1 MGCIC
6 GKASAIEDS
15 RESPRERQ
23 LNKGS
28 SSELHVPRITSSKR
42 EESFRVKERLDGG
55 EIRGG
60 LSHKKLNGSKKVRDE
75 HFEKKRENCEV
86 VVPNYHP
93 ARGSIPKAT
102 EGEQVVAGWP
112 SWLAAVAG
120 EAIKGWV
127 PRRADSFEK
136 LDKIGQGT
144 YSSVYKARDR
154 TQKKIVALK
163 KVRFDS
169 MDPESIKF
177 MAREIVILRRL
188 DHPNI
193 IKLEGLVTSHNSCS
207 LYLVFEY
214 MEHDLTGLAS
224 LPSFKFSEPQ
234 VKCYMQ
240 QLLSGLDHC
249 HSRGVLHRD
258 IKGSNLL
265 IDNHGIL
272 KIADFGLASFYDHH
286 QSMPLTSRVVTLW
299 YRPPELLLGATHYG
313 VSVDLWSSGC
323 ILGELYAGKPIMP
336 GRTEV
341 EQLHK
346 IFKLCGSPSEDYWRK
361 SKLPCSTVFK
371 PVQPYKRRLVE
382 TFKAFPPTAVGLI
395 ELLLSIDPA
404 HRGTAASAL
413 KNEGGPGVAVKLPL
427 GDLVVTGSSCGNS
440 LSACGEVSGRDFPIG
455 VSSCISE
462 LSFYV
467 IQNGFTAMIMSYV
480 YWKYFTTK
488 PLACDPSCLPKY
500 PPSKEIDA
508 KLREEARRREA
519 GGARSQRVNLETGG
533 QKLPQVIPVH
543 NANTELVTSVQ
554 GRRGN
559 SHSKSRSE
567 LLNHY
572 QEEAASGFPIDPP
585 RHSQAAK
592 EVVGKDR
599 MDHNTKRVS
608 HSGPLAP
615 GVGWTKAGKKYDDMN
630 VISTRADLSTLSGLV
645 ASRTSLSNDSRDK
658 LGPSQPKATDQ
669 VAKSSE
675 SHEVSGSARRTYR
688 KQHTHSITGSHQLE
702 KGRAKEPVL
711 VSSLTKLSISRSLE
725 F

>member
-1 MGCIC
+1 
-6 GKASAIEDS
+6 
-15 RESPRERQ
+15 
-23 LNKGS
+23 
-28 SSELHVPRITSSKR
+28 
-42 EESFRVKERLDGG
+42 
-55 EIRGG
+55 
-60 LSHKKLNGSKKVRDE
+60 
-75 HFEKKRENCEV
+75 
-86 VVPNYHP
+86 
-93 ARGSIPKAT
+93 
-102 EGEQVVAGWP
+102 
-112 SWLAAVAG
+112 
-120 EAIKGWV
+120 
-127 PRRADSFEK
+127 
-136 LDKIGQGT
+136 
-144 YSSVYKARDR
+144 
-154 TQKKIVALK
+154 
-163 KVRFDS
+163 

-249 HSRGVLHRD
+249 HCRGVLHRD

-413 KNEGGPGVAVKLPL
+413 KNE
-427 GDLVVTGSSCGNS
+427 
-440 LSACGEVSGRDFPIG
+440 
-455 VSSCISE
+455 
-462 LSFYV
+462 V
-467 IQNGFTAMIMSYV
+467 I
-480 YWKYFTTK
+480 
-488 PLACDPSCLPKY
+488 
-500 PPSKEIDA
+500 
-508 KLREEARRREA
+508 
-519 GGARSQRVNLETGG
+519 
-533 QKLPQVIPVH
+533 
-543 NANTELVTSVQ
+543 
-554 GRRGN
+554 
-559 SHSKSRSE
+559 
-567 LLNHY
+567 
-572 QEEAASGFPIDPP
+572 
-585 RHSQAAK
+585 
-592 EVVGKDR
+592 
-599 MDHNTKRVS
+599 
-608 HSGPLAP
+608 
-615 GVGWTKAGKKYDDMN
+615 
-630 VISTRADLSTLSGLV
+630 
-645 ASRTSLSNDSRDK
+645 
-658 LGPSQPKATDQ
+658 
-669 VAKSSE
+669 
-675 SHEVSGSARRTYR
+675 
-688 KQHTHSITGSHQLE
+688 
-702 KGRAKEPVL
+702 
-711 VSSLTKLSISRSLE
+711 
-725 F
+725 